1 MTHFSP
7 TCFLSS
13 TSGEQPGPSR
23 ASHSFL
29 PFLSFHI
36 HSSDSDLPSR
46 CFPADTKDTR
56 PSKLI
61 LFSSTTTSETSSQSE
76 GKKRIHLNDQPLPI
90 TSISTLISVDRR
102 VQIGPTCRIRDCR
115 AKKMKEKDR
124 GPISFSDIDASP
136 SIPRRSFG
144 TGITQE
150 CRWSIVHGRRGEG
163 KRILKKKNSQTLTQ
177 TEPWSSTCGYQLP
190 QTQAIAVRRTPEL
203 DKFIHHNWFFNVQR
217 RI

>member
-1 MTHFSP
+1 MFPLFHIRRATRPFSS
-7 TCFLSS
+7 FSLL
-13 TSGEQPGPSR
+13 PSF
-23 ASHSFL
+23 SFL
-29 PFLSFHI
+29 PHPFFGLGPPVPLLSRRHQGHPTVKAYPFFLYNYLRNI
-36 HSSDSDLPSR
+36 L
-46 CFPADTKDTR
+46 TKR
-56 PSKLI
+56 
-61 LFSSTTTSETSSQSE
+61 

-163 KRILKKKNSQTLTQ
+163 KRKLKKKNSQTLTQ